1 MKRLAHQHQHSPLME
16 KRSQYHSYLV
26 QIVPNNT
33 ISKAPLNQG
42 PFMEKKHI
50 LNGKMQNLFKP
61 VTVNTTLTGSK
72 SPIQMQLAKWHSK
85 KVAFKNQGNCTQ
97 AFPTI
102 SLPWINIHYP
112 TEFGLKPS
120 TSSSE
125 SALVSAAPGKYGYL
139 AWRKWQ
145 TWHCIQTKGGNSP
158 SARPE
163 QSQRSANGCIG
174 EELLRSLAVRL
185 DLRQLTEE
193 NAKCSRWSKDIDT
206 TSKKDA
212 SVLKF
217 SNDSSVSLKRQ
228 MFMLES
234 VSFDCGF

>member
-1 MKRLAHQHQHSPLME
+1 ME

-42 PFMEKKHI
+42 SFMEKKHI
-50 LNGKMQNLFKP
+50 WEGKMQNSFKP

-72 SPIQMQLAKWHSK
+72 SPIQMQLVKWHSK
-85 KVAFKNQGNCTQ
+85 KVVFKNQGNCAQ

-139 AWRKWQ
+139 AWMKWQ
-145 TWHCIQTKGGNSP
+145 TQHCIRTKGVNSP

-163 QSQRSANGCIG
+163 QSQRSANGCIR
-174 EELLRSLAVRL
+174 EELLRSLAE
-185 DLRQLTEE
+185 QL
-193 NAKCSRWSKDIDT
+193 
-206 TSKKDA
+206 
-212 SVLKF
+212 
-217 SNDSSVSLKRQ
+217 
-228 MFMLES
+228 
-234 VSFDCGF
+234 